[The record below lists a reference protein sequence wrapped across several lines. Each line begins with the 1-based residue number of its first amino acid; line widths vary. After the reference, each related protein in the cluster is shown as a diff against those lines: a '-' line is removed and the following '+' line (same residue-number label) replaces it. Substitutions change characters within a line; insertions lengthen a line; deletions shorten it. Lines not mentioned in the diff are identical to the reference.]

1 MALFMAKLPARAL
14 SAALVLLLLLLGFGL
29 FRHPLLTALA
39 NYLVVS
45 DPLEKADVI
54 AVLSGAATTR
64 CPKVATLFHD
74 GWAPRIIMTKGYPPA
89 EFEALARY
97 GIHALE
103 FHEQCLAILR
113 FLQVPTSAVEV
124 LDGYNQSTVDE
135 VEKMQR
141 YLQEHGVKRLL
152 LVTSNIHT
160 RRSRLL
166 FRRRL
171 QGTGIEIAVQA
182 ADPDFLFDPQAWWTR
197 RLDSKMLLDEYQK
210 LLFYSV
216 RYW

>member
-1 MALFMAKLPARAL
+1 
-14 SAALVLLLLLLGFGL
+14 
-29 FRHPLLTALA
+29 
-39 NYLVVS
+39 
-45 DPLEKADVI
+45 
-54 AVLSGAATTR
+54 
-64 CPKVATLFHD
+64 
-74 GWAPRIIMTKGYPPA
+74 
-89 EFEALARY
+89 
-97 GIHALE
+97 
-103 FHEQCLAILR
+103 
-113 FLQVPTSAVEV
+113 LQVPTSAVEV
-124 LDGYNQSTVDE
+124 LDGYNQSTADE